1 MFPPI
6 YRQHRNASIKTEL
19 ETIMFNKSRTLS
31 RVVVLVLSLA
41 VLSAG
46 SALAKEK
53 KKPAGDFDYAKTGAF
68 MREMESRP
76 DFPVAIVLAN
86 DYVYSLRALGSKID
100 TSHQNAIIALIKSL
114 QQSNGGFV
122 ADKANKSA
130 SILYTDSA
138 LDTLGLLNATNSID
152 TARVKSFAA
161 SLKNPDGGFGFSP
174 ESKKSSLAT
183 TYFAVRVLKATGGLD
198 LVDKAKTAAYVKEFE
213 KKEGGFGSVKGAGVA
228 DARNT
233 YMAAYVLNTLGQ
245 LDDASRKNAVKF
257 LGTTPYGGSKAK
269 AMPDLNEQLYAVRAL
284 KELKAT
290 DRIDRKYAMAF
301 MNRLYIKV
309 NGGFGPLEGYGS
321 TPDSTATG
329 LRILAELDKLK
340 GVHVKAPKNAPQ
352 IVAAPKSMHT
362 MQNMH

>member
-1 MFPPI
+1 M
-6 YRQHRNASIKTEL
+6 
-19 ETIMFNKSRTLS
+19 
-31 RVVVLVLSLA
+31 
-41 VLSAG
+41 
-46 SALAKEK
+46 
-53 KKPAGDFDYAKTGAF
+53 
-68 MREMESRP
+68 
-76 DFPVAIVLAN
+76 
-86 DYVYSLRALGSKID
+86 
-100 TSHQNAIIALIKSL
+100 
-114 QQSNGGFV
+114 
-122 ADKANKSA
+122 
-130 SILYTDSA
+130 
-138 LDTLGLLNATNSID
+138 LNAMNAVD

-174 ESKKSSLAT
+174 ESKKSTLAT

-233 YMAAYVLNTLGQ
+233 YMVADARNTYMAAYVLNTLGQ

-257 LGTTPYGGSKAK
+257 LGTTPYGGNRAK
-269 AMPDLNEQLYAVRAL
+269 AMPDLNEQLYAIRAL

-290 DRIDRKYAMAF
+290 DRIDRKYTMAF

-329 LRILAELDKLK
+329 LRVLAELDKLK
-340 GVHVKAPKNAPQ
+340 GVHVKAPKSAPQ
-352 IVAAPKSMHT
+352 IVTAPKSMHT